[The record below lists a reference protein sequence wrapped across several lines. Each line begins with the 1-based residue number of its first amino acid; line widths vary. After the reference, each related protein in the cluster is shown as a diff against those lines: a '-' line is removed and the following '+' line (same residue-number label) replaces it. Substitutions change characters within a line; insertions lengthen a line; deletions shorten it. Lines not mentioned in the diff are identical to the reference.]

1 MNDWVYVTAALAG
14 VVSMAALVH
23 GLVTARSALARQ
35 QLKIVLAGMA
45 AAVFVPA
52 LGLFA
57 IILLGIAAP
66 MNVLT
71 PFFLLFPLSIAYA
84 VGRHDLFRVDRYLR
98 LGVAWAVLTVVVF
111 ASYAAVALAGQAW
124 LGAGTRAPALLVPLL
139 RPRDAA
145 GREPGARG
153 CRRSWTGCSTARA
166 TAIAPPSRRRAA
178 HWPPCS
184 TPTASRRRCWAR

>member
-1 MNDWVYVTAALAG
+1 
-14 VVSMAALVH
+14 
-23 GLVTARSALARQ
+23 
-35 QLKIVLAGMA
+35 MA

-111 ASYAAVALAGQAW
+111 ASYAAVARAGQAW
-124 LGAGTRAPALLVPLL
+124 LGAGTRAPALLVPLYVL
-139 RPRDAA
+139 ASGVANPVRA
-145 GREPGARG
+145 GAGDR
-153 CRRSWTGCSTARA
+153 TGSSTARVA
-166 TAIAPPSRRRAA
+166 AIAPPSSDEPRTGRRKLE
-178 HWPPCS
+178 
-184 TPTASRRRCWAR
+184 PTASRRRCWAR